1 MAGSVG
7 VSPEVAGAL
16 GLDRAS
22 ALMSMARASGTL
34 ATYASALRGIVHLI
48 QRTAAEAGVTVLE
61 ADIFPPGAPT
71 PVEYVLAYL
80 GAAAYAFST
89 STIEGAL
96 AAIKHRHVYDDGGPF
111 PSPSDTLA
119 VKACMDGI
127 RNAHSGSM
135 LANPAA
141 AMAIR
146 PAFLKMLVA
155 TADGLTE
162 AALRAGDFRGAYG
175 ATRDALYYTL
185 SFLACLRREEA
196 VAISASHISPGVVP
210 GSFLIWV
217 PRSKTDKVGVSL
229 PIAGRTD
236 TGISLRERLARLRD
250 VLRAWGKPAGSV
262 LFGNMSAPEVA
273 LASSASMVKRLM
285 ETYVPEM
292 AARGLSVPNEFR
304 FSGHSFRRGGITAIR
319 DAARAEGC
327 SNDSLRTLLL
337 KFGRWRDPRSLEK
350 YLSEDMSALT
360 ALTQRL

>member
-1 MAGSVG
+1 
-7 VSPEVAGAL
+7 
-16 GLDRAS
+16 
-22 ALMSMARASGTL
+22 
-34 ATYASALRGIVHLI
+34 
-48 QRTAAEAGVTVLE
+48 
-61 ADIFPPGAPT
+61 
-71 PVEYVLAYL
+71 
-80 GAAAYAFST
+80 
-89 STIEGAL
+89 
-96 AAIKHRHVYDDGGPF
+96 
-111 PSPSDTLA
+111 
-119 VKACMDGI
+119 
-127 RNAHSGSM
+127 
-135 LANPAA
+135 
-141 AMAIR
+141 
-146 PAFLKMLVA
+146 MLVA
-155 TADGLTE
+155 TADGLAE
-162 AALRAGDFRGAYG
+162 AALARRGLP
-175 ATRDALYYTL
+175 RR
-185 SFLACLRREEA
+185 LRRHA
-196 VAISASHISPGVVP
+196 RRPLLHALLPRVFAPRGGGGHRASHLSPGVVP

-319 DAARAEGC
+319 DAARAGGC